1 MKAMTRLGTLALVL
15 TVVLCAVVLPDSAKA
30 AVYESLKYTVAE
42 EQVTIL
48 DCDPSVAGEL
58 VIPDNIEGYPVTAIG
73 NYAFYQ
79 CPGLTSVVIPE
90 GVTAIGNYA
99 FSYCS
104 GLRTVSIPQSAK
116 TLGRYSFWSCG
127 NLTELTIPDQVTT
140 IGNYAFTYCAK
151 LTEVTIPASVTS
163 IGSYAFTFC
172 PSLTGFTVD
181 GENSAYS
188 SDSSG
193 VLLNKAQTSLI
204 QAPGGI
210 CGSYHIADGVKSIGS
225 MAFNSCKSLTEV
237 TVPASVTS
245 IGQYV
250 FNFCSN
256 LTAISVD
263 ENNAHFCSD
272 SGVLYSKDR
281 TKLIQ
286 APGAFSGSY
295 EISGSVTAISEYAFS
310 SCNGLT
316 SVSVGVNVEKIGNYA
331 FAECTNLTGIWV
343 DEANVH
349 YCSDTVGVLYN
360 KDKTALIQ
368 APGTI
373 SGSYSVAD
381 GVTSI
386 GVEAFCRC
394 AGLTEIVIPSSVTT
408 IGNYAFSMCQSL
420 QTVGY
425 KGSQEQWD
433 QIEFGTNNGDL
444 QNAQLTLEYG
454 RGVITQQPSDI
465 WRLAG
470 GTTKFAVTCEG
481 TDLQYQWQFRTTAEG
496 QWKNSP
502 ATGNATAE
510 LTVPVTASRDG
521 YQYRCMITDSYGNVI
536 YSNEASLHIITLKI
550 TAQPAAQNLIA
561 GSTAKFAVTCEGTE
575 LQYQWQY
582 RTSADGQWK
591 KSPATG
597 NATAELTVPVT
608 ASRNGY
614 QYRCV
619 ITDSYGNVIASNE
632 ATLNVVILKLTA
644 QPAAQNLI
652 AGSTAKFTVK
662 AQGTALQYQW
672 QFRTAA
678 DGQWKNSP
686 ASGNQT
692 ATLSVPA
699 TKTRDGYQ
707 YRCVITDGYGNV
719 VCSTEATLN
728 IVTLKVTA
736 QPKDAV
742 LKAGGTAS
750 FAVTAKGTG
759 VTFQWQYRASA
770 DGQWKNSPA
779 SGNQTA
785 TLSVPATKTRDGNQY
800 RCVITDS
807 YGNVIYSNVVTL
819 TVE

>member
-15 TVVLCAVVLPDSAKA
+15 TVVLCAVVLPGSAKA

-58 VIPDNIEGYPVTAIG
+58 VIPDTIEGYPVTAIG

-90 GVTAIGNYA
+90 GVTSIGNYA

-104 GLRTVSIPQSAK
+104 GLRTVSIPQSVK

-295 EISGSVTAISEYAFS
+295 EISSSVTAISEYAFS

-316 SVSVGVNVEKIGNYA
+316 AVNVGANVEKIGNYA

-373 SGSYSVAD
+373 SGSYSIAD

-394 AGLTEIVIPSSVTT
+394 AGLTEIVIPNSVTT
-408 IGNYAFSMCQSL
+408 IGNYAFSMCQGL

-470 GTTKFAVTCEG
+470 GTTQFTVICEG
-481 TDLQYQWQFRTTAEG
+481 AALQYQWQFRTFAEG
-496 QWKNSP
+496 QWKN
-502 ATGNATAE
+502 
-510 LTVPVTASRDG
+510 
-521 YQYRCMITDSYGNVI
+521 
-536 YSNEASLHIITLKI
+536 
-550 TAQPAAQNLIA
+550 
-561 GSTAKFAVTCEGTE
+561 
-575 LQYQWQY
+575 
-582 RTSADGQWK
+582 
-591 KSPATG
+591 SPATG

-678 DGQWKNSP
+678 NGQWKNSP

-742 LKAGGTAS
+742 LKAGGTAG

-785 TLSVPATKTRDGNQY
+785 TLSVPATKTRNGNQY